1 MRAREELEKDFAEVT
16 HAGAHTRDYALQ
28 RLAALQLETML
39 DLRDQ
44 LEELTRALH
53 SFARQE
59 CLR

>member
-1 MRAREELEKDFAEVT
+1 MRAREELERDFAEVT
-16 HAGAHTRDYALQ
+16 RAGVHTRDNVLQ
-28 RLAALQLETML
+28 RLAALQLEATL